1 MSAMPIPGLIPIYED
16 YARCVHCGFCLS
28 ACPTYRLWNLEYAQ
42 ETTTPFPQR
51 WGLLRKGCAVFRRED
66 GYPVNQ
72 LSDGGSGPCLNFLVP
87 CLPGPPCVTW

>member
-1 MSAMPIPGLIPIYED
+1 MSSNSSTAPSPECEIKSELVILRVSD
-16 YARCVHCGFCLS
+16 KD
-28 ACPTYRLWNLEYAQ
+28 AQ

-51 WGLLRKGCAVFRRED
+51 WGLLRKGRAVFRRED
-66 GYPVNQ
+66 RYPVNQ